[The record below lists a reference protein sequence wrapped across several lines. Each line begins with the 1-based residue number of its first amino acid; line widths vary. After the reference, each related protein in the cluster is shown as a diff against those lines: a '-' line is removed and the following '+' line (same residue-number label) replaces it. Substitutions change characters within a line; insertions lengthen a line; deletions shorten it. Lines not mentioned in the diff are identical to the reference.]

1 MNQYRALV
9 DWDWLGKTI
18 LRQKPVPVPFCAS
31 EISHW
36 PVRDQ
41 TCASTIRDL
50 QNAMW
55 AMAQPHPEEIIS
67 TEWKPEKLMC
77 ICTTG
82 MLLHSSW
89 HSFKALDKVPSKGVQ
104 QCTDL
109 QRTPNP
115 QLLFL
120 SWISDRWHLHS
131 GHGTA
136 VELLKAGKMQCCL

>member
-9 DWDWLGKTI
+9 DSDWLGKNQNTQTKACTSTI
-18 LRQKPVPVPFCAS
+18 LCIRNLTL
-31 EISHW
+31 
-36 PVRDQ
+36 
-41 TCASTIRDL
+41 TCASMIRGL

-55 AMAQPHPEEIIS
+55 AMAQPNPEEIIS
-67 TEWKPEKLMC
+67 IQWKPEKLMF

-89 HSFKALDKVPSKGVQ
+89 HSFKALDNVPSKGAQ

-115 QLLFL
+115 QHLFL
-120 SWISDRWHLHS
+120 SWISDHWHLRS
-131 GHGTA
+131 GHDTD
-136 VELLKAGKMQCCL
+136 VEQLKVGKMQCCL